1 MKGLTFFVFVIETL
15 MGSAEGS
22 PGAAHGLW
30 GAAIWDLEGRRYG
43 NSRGGAHWTLE
54 SHPITEKY
62 MCPLF
67 LTLYNWPAMKH
78 PSVSLFQLCFW
89 GKGRLLAQLGRRC
102 WGAPHRIL
110 TLFNPL
116 WPCNGARTPA
126 IKRLQ
131 AGIFQPANQCAT
143 ATVLKHIRDSHF
155 SNCGDNSQCQML
167 SHYL

>member
-1 MKGLTFFVFVIETL
+1 MGPQEATPPLEVPCAPPLEVPGDKFWDQIFEVKVVFRLLRPKG
-15 MGSAEGS
+15 
-22 PGAAHGLW
+22 
-30 GAAIWDLEGRRYG
+30 AI
-43 NSRGGAHWTLE
+43 T
-54 SHPITEKY
+54 HPITEKF
-62 MCPLF
+62 MCLLF
-67 LTLYNWPAMKH
+67 LTLYNWSAMKH
-78 PSVSLFQLCFW
+78 PSLSLFQLCFW

-116 WPCNGARTPA
+116 WPRNGARTPA